1 MRVILVAAVLLALVP
16 VLPTPSRADEN
27 QSDKVRDMVTE
38 TAAKLNNDDLSPEEK
53 IDAVNRLREWL
64 NRQAPPRER
73 AEARP
78 RERAERERELD
89 RQRQAELFERVEQ
102 ARREFDEA
110 SRRLESLPPRQGFA
124 GPPPGDRRGPE
135 RDRRGPERD
144 RRGPERDPSS
154 HEPDRRDIGPRDQGD
169 VRPMEPPR
177 MPDRPLGNFPF
188 MQPPRFAIGI
198 AFQPKENESSE
209 GMVVDR
215 VMERSPA
222 EEAGLRK
229 DDVIIAANDRE
240 LGDPQ
245 QLAEMVQRSGQE
257 GREIRLKVRRDD
269 ETFDLSVRPRLS
281 AEQDFPPGVGSISV
295 WEMIPGQPP
304 VLRNQMPPG
313 PMPFAMGQHER
324 QMEKLRRQMETMQRQ
339 IDLLREQVNQQNES
353 PESRESS
360 EAKPDPSAEGI

>member
-1 MRVILVAAVLLALVP
+1 MRVILVATVLSALSL
-16 VLPTPSRADEN
+16 VLPAPSHADEN
-27 QSDKVRDMVTE
+27 QFDKARDMVAE
-38 TAAKLNNDDLSPEEK
+38 TAEKLNNDDLSAEEK
-53 IDAVNRLREWL
+53 IDAINRLREWL

-73 AEARP
+73 GEARP
-78 RERAERERELD
+78 SERPERERELD

-110 SRRLESLPPRQGFA
+110 IRRLESLPPRQGFA
-124 GPPPGDRRGPE
+124 GPPGGRRGPDSDRRGF
-135 RDRRGPERD
+135 
-144 RRGPERDPSS
+144 
-154 HEPDRRDIGPRDQGD
+154 EPDRRDIGPRDQRD
-169 VRPMEPPR
+169 ASPMEPPR
-177 MPDRPLGNFPF
+177 MSDRPLGNFPF

-198 AFQPKENESSE
+198 AFQPKESDARE

-229 DDVIIAANDRE
+229 DDVVIAANDRE

-281 AEQDFPPGVGSISV
+281 SEQDFPPGFGSISL
-295 WEMIPGQPP
+295 WEMTPGQPP

-313 PMPFAMGQHER
+313 AMPFAMGQHER

-353 PESRESS
+353 PKSRESS
-360 EAKPDPSAEGI
+360 EAKPDPSAEDI